1 MKRAQPYYNDDEEDQ
16 EVTDYSGNE
25 KRAHHCTPDDV
36 ESGSTVALG
45 ASALNPANSGGLTKE
60 EQTLASDAMADRPLT
75 EEEEE
80 ELRDLFRNGTIKPGD
95 DVYDDWHGSE

>member
-1 MKRAQPYYNDDEEDQ
+1 MKRAQPYYNDDEDQ
-16 EVTDYSGNE
+16 EVTDYSISE
-25 KRAHHCTPDDV
+25 KRAHHWTPNDV
-36 ESGSTVALG
+36 ESESTVALG
-45 ASALNPANSGGLTKE
+45 ASALNPANSDSLTEE

-95 DVYDDWHGSE
+95 DVCDDWHGGGE